1 MWKTTIFLSSI
12 ESQPQKVGY
21 FTQFE
26 IFSHVG
32 CSKWSHTNL
41 KSATIDLKWVNLKY
55 KTEHELHWCHFRFQ
69 HSAQWL
75 VEDISY
81 IILLDRWYACGTS
94 NDNEWINLLRFW
106 VHLLLLF
113 AVASVMKND
122 LSISKIFIPTPY
134 CWQKR
139 TLIEMTACFQL
150 LSIVVTCCHL
160 LSIVVPLIVIR
171 CHSLYHSNVAP
182 LSFYQQSLENISK
195 AEEDLCMRF
204 TKWFLWRNWICSR
217 QNVESCFS
225 KLNLWFY

>member
-32 CSKWSHTNL
+32 GSKRSHTNL
-41 KSATIDLKWVNLKY
+41 KSKTVDLKWVNLKY

-113 AVASVMKND
+113 VVASVMKNY
-122 LSISKIFIPTPY
+122 LSILKIFIPTPY

-139 TLIEMTACFQL
+139 TWIVMTTRFHL
-150 LSIVVTCCHL
+150 LSVVVICCHL
-160 LSIVVPLIVIR
+160 LSIAVPLIAIR
-171 CHSLYHSNVAP
+171 CHSLYHSNVTP
-182 LSFYQQSLENISK
+182 LSFYQRS
-195 AEEDLCMRF
+195 
-204 TKWFLWRNWICSR
+204 
-217 QNVESCFS
+217 
-225 KLNLWFY
+225 